1 MKIRLVKKCCLM
13 MVCILATA
21 GITSCSSDDEP
32 KNPTIQNL
40 DQKLLTGIWIS
51 GAMEKGNLFTLEF
64 KEGNIVTINVIHDN
78 KEYYRQLESSYK
90 VSGNDILIRGSKTD
104 AKTITVK
111 SIAEN
116 EMVVE
121 AINLTTSGETV
132 TNTFVRRNPT
142 TADKLEN
149 TTWTVKTKIPWVNA
163 NKDELTLPGNLTI
176 NGKRTINPNNYQ
188 EIYNKIIDDDF
199 RMIFNEKINGNQT
212 LAQVT
217 AYDGQV
223 SIWTYP
229 YSLDGYKLDCY
240 EMIGGYQTN
249 VDYTLFKTEEG
260 DLFCI
265 FEKNAVVAYT
275 LDYFTLEA
283 EMQGCEI
290 TDDEWSVFANEL
302 EACLERA
309 TLLMI
314 LQPDPSG
321 RNYYKEALVGGKWVW
336 EEDGN
341 KDVMTFM
348 DNGKMQNT
356 FINDDINGEAQLKY
370 SVTGNTLTLV
380 NNNDVE
386 IPYAIYLFGDMLVMT
401 GADFTRIYYRQ
412 ASE

>member
-1 MKIRLVKKCCLM
+1 MDIRLLKKFCLM
-13 MVCILATA
+13 IVCILTTA
-21 GITSCSSDDEP
+21 GTASCSSDDEP
-32 KNPTIQNL
+32 KPPTISDL

-51 GAMEKGNLFTLEF
+51 GDLEKGNLFTMEF
-64 KEGNIVTINVIHDN
+64 KEGNIVMINVIYN
-78 KEYYRQLESSYK
+78 NTEYYRQLESSYK
-90 VSGNDILIRGSKTD
+90 VNGNNILMMGSRTD
-104 AKTITVK
+104 AKTLIVK
-111 SIAEN
+111 SMSDN
-116 EMVVE
+116 EMVIE
-121 AINLTTSGETV
+121 AINLTNSGETV

-142 TADKLEN
+142 AADKLEN
-149 TTWTVKTKIPWVNA
+149 TTWTVKTKVPWIKTS
-163 NKDELTLPGNLTI
+163 KDELTLPGNLTI

-188 EIYNKIIDDDF
+188 EIFNKIIDDDF
-199 RMIFNEKINGNQT
+199 RMIFNEKINDNQT

-283 EMQGCEI
+283 EWQGCEI
-290 TDDEWSVFANEL
+290 TDDEWLVFTNEL
-302 EACLERA
+302 EACLDRA

-314 LQPDPSG
+314 LQPDSSG
-321 RNYYKEALVGGKWVW
+321 RNYYQETLIVGKWVW
-336 EEDGN
+336 EEDGK
-341 KDVMTFM
+341 KDVMTFW
-348 DNGKMQNT
+348 DNGKMTNA
-356 FINDDINGEAQLKY
+356 FINEDTNGEVQYTY

-380 NNNDVE
+380 NYNNVE
-386 IPYAIYLFGDMLVMT
+386 IPYTIYLFGDMLVMSGT
-401 GADFTRIYYRQ
+401 DFTRIYYRQ